1 MLKSTVMLPSDRSR
15 ACAHC
20 VPEKL
25 LLGSSL
31 SDMKNA
37 PEGPPSL
44 CHECVA
50 KGFPSVPQ
58 FVPPIWKTTQLT
70 CKYKEVLGFW
80 AAPGAVLW
88 VFLSEAPLDPS
99 SAGAG
104 CRCPM
109 MQGNLQFICSEMR
122 PSGRGRL
129 QDHTPEIVQPDLPA
143 PSRLAL
149 CLDLSQTSFVCVS
162 LSYNELPVFLSTRH
176 ALLLAFGPET

>member
-1 MLKSTVMLPSDRSR
+1 
-15 ACAHC
+15 
-20 VPEKL
+20 
-25 LLGSSL
+25 
-31 SDMKNA
+31 
-37 PEGPPSL
+37 
-44 CHECVA
+44 
-50 KGFPSVPQ
+50 
-58 FVPPIWKTTQLT
+58 
-70 CKYKEVLGFW
+70 
-80 AAPGAVLW
+80 
-88 VFLSEAPLDPS
+88 
-99 SAGAG
+99 
-104 CRCPM
+104 M